1 VCTNGY
7 TDRLL
12 PRLRRS
18 YVAASSII
26 CATAPLP
33 ATLRQQI
40 MPSGMPI
47 SDARRLLDYM
57 SFDPAGRFMIGARGA
72 FGLHEPESYFAR
84 LRRTAECIFP
94 ALRGVTWEDCWG
106 GRFALTADHL
116 PHLHNPAPGLYAV
129 IGCNGRGGA
138 VRDAKLVGCARHA
151 QQASCSLEARQGIER
166 REAAWHRME

>member
-106 GRFALTADHL
+106 GRFALTAHQL
-116 PHLHNPAPGLYAV
+116 PHQHNPAP
-129 IGCNGRGGA
+129 
-138 VRDAKLVGCARHA
+138 GCARHA